1 MLIKATMADAIKTKM
16 AGTSSLYLVNAMEMP
31 LAEVFV
37 TAVDTTTNKVTIRPS
52 ELSDLPPDEVQVELS
67 SLRVSY

>member
-1 MLIKATMADAIKTKM
+1 MLIKATMDDAIK
-16 AGTSSLYLVNAMEMP
+16 ARIANTSSLYLVNAMEMP

-37 TAVDTTTNKVTIRPS
+37 TAVDMTTGKVTIRPS